1 MFIGQGFDLGMS
13 ECGNAMSD
21 CRNWRL
27 VVLVSLRGVLQG
39 LPRILMSRDVILFSV
54 LLAGTMGVRC
64 AVV

>member
-1 MFIGQGFDLGMS
+1 
-13 ECGNAMSD
+13 
-21 CRNWRL
+21 
-27 VVLVSLRGVLQG
+27 VLQG